1 MPKYVAL
8 LRGIN
13 VGGRII
19 KMADLKD
26 CFSGL
31 DFNNVQTILQ
41 TGNVIFET
49 EATVQP
55 ALKEKIEAALSQQ
68 FNYPAKIFLY
78 KQADLKNIIDNY
90 PLKQREGY
98 HNYVVFTDDTTAKEL
113 ARQAPN
119 LDPSLEQIVVKGPIV
134 YWQVQKGMTLK
145 SQFGKSKLINAT
157 TRNLNTLNKIAA
169 K

>member
-1 MPKYVAL
+1 MTKYVAL

-26 CFSGL
+26 CFSRLG
-31 DFNNVQTILQ
+31 FNNIQTILQ
-41 TGNVIFET
+41 TGNVVFE
-49 EATVQP
+49 ADAGSISAV
-55 ALKEKIEAALSQQ
+55 KDKIETGLSQQ

-78 KQADLKNIIDNY
+78 KQAELKKVITDY

-98 HNYVVFTDDTTAKEL
+98 HSYVVFTDESTAKEL
-113 ARQAPN
+113 ASQAKS
-119 LDPSLEQIVVKGPIV
+119 LDTNIEQIKAGDAVV

-145 SQFGKSKLINAT
+145 SKFGKSKLTNTT